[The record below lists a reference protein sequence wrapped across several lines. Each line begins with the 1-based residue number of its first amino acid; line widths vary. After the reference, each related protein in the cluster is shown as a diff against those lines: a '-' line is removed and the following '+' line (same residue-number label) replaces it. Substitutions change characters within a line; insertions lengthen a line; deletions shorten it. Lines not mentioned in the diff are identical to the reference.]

1 MRAPAAEIW
10 LVARAPVRL
19 AAVETAAEALEEARA
34 NSERHFH
41 LILLDMILP
50 DRSGCEILPQLRAA
64 VGDDVAIVMASSDSH
79 VRPPRPQA
87 QSRDALAH
95 APPVQFSR
103 GLAQISLVQL
113 CVRRGADAFLV
124 KPLASEEVQHI
135 WQFVKNHEQGS
146 FHRRI
151 DTDDP
156 EAGSSIVS
164 SSSAEPT
171 PVLASAGSPG
181 ATAPDSSIIVCG
193 GCVDSAGAA
202 EAATSDIRRS
212 GSIGG
217 DMSARGGN
225 SEHAGQAC
233 CAHSAWSTADPAD
246 SLLEDK
252 EPEDPELRPDE
263 PVGADCKQQ

>member
-1 MRAPAAEIW
+1 M
-10 LVARAPVRL
+10 
-19 AAVETAAEALEEARA
+19 ETAAEALEEARA

-79 VRPPRPQA
+79 VCTPRPQA

-164 SSSAEPT
+164 RSSAEPT
-171 PVLASAGSPG
+171 PSVPVLASAGSPG